1 MSYIAY
7 APPWSVTDDDMRQT
21 TTDAR
26 EPNNAVPY
34 SMCRRASNYK
44 YVRNEERLMLIGWTA
59 LYQTPWRSPE
69 LLYSSQQVT
78 SLQGHDVTL
87 ICLFA
92 AL

>member
-34 SMCRRASNYK
+34 SMCRRASNK